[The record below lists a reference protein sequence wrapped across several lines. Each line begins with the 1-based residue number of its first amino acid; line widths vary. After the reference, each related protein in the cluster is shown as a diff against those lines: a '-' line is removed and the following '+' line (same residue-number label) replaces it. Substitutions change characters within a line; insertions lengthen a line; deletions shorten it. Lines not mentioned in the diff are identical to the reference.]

1 MPESGVN
8 RIGKIPGD
16 AIIIYCCQAKTKIDD
31 GNYYRDHYFL
41 KRSYDNISLMKIAMI
56 SYWSCPLTRLGVL
69 RSGGLNVY
77 VLNLADQL
85 GKMGHQVD
93 IFTSS
98 HQENDDRVINVNPKV
113 KIIHLPR
120 VKKDLYKDVS
130 LFAQKVIDYINNNHL
145 TYDILHGHYF
155 YSGLIGKYL
164 KAKLNLPLVI
174 SFHSL
179 GYTKDKF
186 GGIRDIRRI
195 KAEKDLINMVDLVI
209 ASTEIEKQDLI
220 DGYAL
225 PKEKINIVSP
235 GVNHHIFRKHRQSNS
250 RAKLHLPQTKKIILF
265 VGRIDPI
272 KGISFLIEAVYKLAN
287 QYLSFKNNFRML
299 LIGGDVNSRQ
309 FWRNSE
315 VRKIKKLIEDKN
327 LSCCVKF
334 IGSQPHNLLP
344 CYYSASDVVAM
355 PSKYESFGLVVL
367 EAMACGSAII
377 ASRAGGLQ
385 YLVKDKINGRLFESG
400 NVEQLKNVL
409 WELLNDYKQRKV
421 LGQNALKYSQ
431 SFCWDKQA
439 KKIIKIY
446 QNIVQ
451 FSQKD
456 KK

>member
-1 MPESGVN
+1 
-8 RIGKIPGD
+8 
-16 AIIIYCCQAKTKIDD
+16 
-31 GNYYRDHYFL
+31 
-41 KRSYDNISLMKIAMI
+41 MKIAMI

-69 RSGGLNVY
+69 RSGGMNVY

-85 GKMGHQVD
+85 GRMGHQVD

-98 HQENDDRVINVNPKV
+98 HKENDDRVISVNPKV

-130 LFAQKVIDYINNNHL
+130 LFAQKVIDYINDKHL
-145 TYDILHGHYF
+145 AYDILHGHYF

-164 KAKLNLPLVI
+164 KNEFNLPLVV

-186 GGIRDIRRI
+186 GGIKDRRRI
-195 KAEKDLINMVDLVI
+195 RAEKDLIGTVDLVI

-225 PKEKINIVSP
+225 PKEKITIVSP
-235 GVNHHIFRKHRQSNS
+235 GVNHYIFRKHRQSNS
-250 RAKLHLPQTKKIILF
+250 REKLHLPQTKKIILF

-272 KGISFLIEAVYKLAN
+272 KDISFLIEAVDLLAN
-287 QYLSFKNNFRML
+287 QYRSFKNNFRVL
-299 LIGGDVNSRQ
+299 LIGGDINSRQ
-309 FWRNSE
+309 FWQTNE
-315 VRKIKKLIEDKN
+315 VKKIKKLIEDKK
-327 LSCCVKF
+327 LCCCVKF
-334 IGSQPHNLLP
+334 IGSRPHNLLP
-344 CYYSASDVVAM
+344 YYYSSSDVVVM

-367 EAMACGSAII
+367 EAMACEGAII

-385 YLVKDKINGRLFESG
+385 YLVKDKINGRLFDSG

-409 WELLNDYKQRKV
+409 WELLNDPKQRKA
-421 LGQNALKYSQ
+421 LGQSALKYSQ

-446 QNIVQ
+446 RDIVQ